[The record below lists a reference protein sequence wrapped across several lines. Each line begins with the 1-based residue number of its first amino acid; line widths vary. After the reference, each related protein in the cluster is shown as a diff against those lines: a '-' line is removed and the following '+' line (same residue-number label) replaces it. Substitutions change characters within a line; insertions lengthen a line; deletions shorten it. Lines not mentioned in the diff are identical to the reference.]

1 MRHGAR
7 RPGAAH
13 KKGACIDLTDG
24 GLGKRA
30 EPIAAYLSAVMLEE
44 TRSPI
49 ERVQAAIGL
58 QALQHFIPSLPVPSG
73 GPDTSPPGVDD
84 PASMASDVMGF
95 SQMSG
100 ADEVV
105 AAECLTLIEAF
116 TAARTKEMR
125 PDSRTLVLMEVV
137 AALFATVCRYAQDIS
152 VDLLDADHAKRC
164 MEDLILDRTRER
176 LRERDLAL
184 S

>member
-1 MRHGAR
+1 MPNRAR
-7 RPGAAH
+7 QPVAVRKEDSCNYSIRGELS
-13 KKGACIDLTDG
+13 KC
-24 GLGKRA
+24 A
-30 EPIAAYLSAVMLEE
+30 EPVATYLSSEMLDE

-58 QALQHFIPSLPVPSG
+58 QALQHFIPGLQIPSG

-84 PASMASDVMGF
+84 HASTASDVMGF

-105 AAECLTLIEAF
+105 AAECLTFIEAF
-116 TAARTKEMR
+116 TAVRTKNLR
-125 PDSRTLVLMEVV
+125 ADSQTLVLMEVV
-137 AALFATVCRYAQDIS
+137 AALFASMCRHAQDIS
-152 VDLLDADHAKRC
+152 VNHLDADHAKRC
-164 MEDLILDRTRER
+164 MEELILDRTRER
-176 LRERDLAL
+176 LRERDLTL